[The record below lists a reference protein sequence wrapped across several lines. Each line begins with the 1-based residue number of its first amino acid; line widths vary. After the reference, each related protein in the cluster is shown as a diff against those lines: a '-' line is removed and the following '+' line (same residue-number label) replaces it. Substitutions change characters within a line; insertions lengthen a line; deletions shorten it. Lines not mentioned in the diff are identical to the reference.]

1 MRTICILEILFILYT
16 KLFYGFRWLH
26 FRRTAFIM
34 LFFVIQKL
42 HSLNIHSLSLHW
54 RIAARVFFKPY
65 LLKVTQVFN
74 DKRVKNNDRI
84 SIFECTIPLNDP
96 QMYWTAHIEDPG
108 CFTASFWCD
117 SLRVLKARFSASST
131 RSLHIFLTRS
141 AYTLLGLSLQNMVDL
156 WESALVHV
164 RECL

>member
-1 MRTICILEILFILYT
+1 MTICILEILFILYT
-16 KLFYGFRWLH
+16 KLFYGFRRLH

-84 SIFECTIPLNDP
+84 SIWVHYPFKLPTHLMNCTHRRPRLL
-96 QMYWTAHIEDPG
+96 H
-108 CFTASFWCD
+108 
-117 SLRVLKARFSASST
+117 RVARFSASST
-131 RSLHIFLTRS
+131 RSLHILLTRS
-141 AYTLLGLSLQNMVDL
+141 VYTLLGLRLQNMVDL